1 MDVKTVAIMLLCV
14 VVVGLMWCN
23 EPAQEARVQVKHDT
37 IVKQVERVIERTKVL
52 RHRDTVMVVRYR
64 AQVDTIISQAP
75 DTCEDYIVAVQML
88 CDSVIAVK
96 DSVIISQ
103 DTAISK
109 LQKLEDLNNAE
120 MNKLRTQ
127 RKITRLVGL
136 VGVGIIFLR
145 GLFTLI

>member
-1 MDVKTVAIMLLCV
+1 MLLCV
-14 VVVGLMWCN
+14 VMAMLMWCN
-23 EPAQEARVQVKHDT
+23 EPVQEAKVEMKHDT
-37 IVKQVERVIERTKVL
+37 IIQQVERVIERTKVL
-52 RHRDTVMVVRYR
+52 RHRDTVMVMRYR

-96 DSVIISQ
+96 DSVIVSQ
-103 DTAISK
+103 DTAIAK